1 MMMKMTLTEHLR
13 RRFAVHLLNVLKT
26 CLVMQGI
33 HRKDHRLSDDSPT
46 TKLYLGAYTKF
57 EICVEILVVALTK
70 IWSTNLN
77 HGKYVNFLPHFHFF
91 ISYPPISCRY
101 SLNSEYS
108 EVVCLA
114 LLATQYSVFMNNM
127 SCLAWMFANIT
138 MISPSKKHRLSLSIH
153 GYPWLNPYFILLY
166 EGKSQGGTNLSRS
179 YVLNSLTSQHL
190 F

>member
-1 MMMKMTLTEHLR
+1 M
-13 RRFAVHLLNVLKT
+13 FAVNLLNVLKT
-26 CLVMQGI
+26 CLVMQGT

-46 TKLYLGAYTKF
+46 TKLYLGACTKF
-57 EICVEILVVALTK
+57 EICVDILVVALTK

-91 ISYPPISCRY
+91 ISYPPVSCRY

-114 LLATQYSVFMNNM
+114 LLATQYSVFVNNM
-127 SCLAWMFANIT
+127 SCLASMFANIT
-138 MISPSKKHRLSLSIH
+138 MISPSKKHRLFSFDSQVSLTK
-153 GYPWLNPYFILLY
+153 PLFVLLY